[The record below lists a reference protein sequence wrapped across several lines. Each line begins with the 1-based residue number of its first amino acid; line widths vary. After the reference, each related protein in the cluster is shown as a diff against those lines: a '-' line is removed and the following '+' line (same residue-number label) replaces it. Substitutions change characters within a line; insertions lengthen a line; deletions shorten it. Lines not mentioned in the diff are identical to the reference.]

1 MIKKLTKILV
11 VFISILF
18 IAGIAFAGETCESKA
33 AVKKLVGE
41 AETSF
46 MKRCEADTK
55 AANEQASRE
64 ANTTDKNMAGV
75 AKDSLLKILFSRHK
89 I

>member
-11 VFISILF
+11 VFISILS
-18 IAGIAFAGETCESKA
+18 IAGMAFAGEICESKA
-33 AVKKLVGE
+33 AAKKLAAA

-46 MKRCEADTK
+46 MRSCEADTK
-55 AANEQASRE
+55 AANAQASRE
-64 ANTTDKNMAGV
+64 ANTKDKNMVSV
-75 AKDSLLKILFSRHK
+75 AKYSLLQILFGQHK

>member
-1 MIKKLTKILV
+1 MKKTLTKILV

-18 IAGIAFAGETCESKA
+18 IAGIAFAGETCDSKA
-33 AVKKLVGE
+33 AAKKLMGA

-64 ANTTDKNMAGV
+64 ANTKDKNMVSV
-75 AKDSLLKILFSRHK
+75 AKNSLLQILFSRHK

>member
-1 MIKKLTKILV
+1 M
-11 VFISILF
+11 
-18 IAGIAFAGETCESKA
+18 AFAGETCESKA
-33 AVKKLVGE
+33 AVKKLVGA

-64 ANTTDKNMAGV
+64 TNTKDKNMASV

>member
-1 MIKKLTKILV
+1 MTKVLV
-11 VFISILF
+11 VFISIMF
-18 IAGIAFAGETCESKA
+18 IAGMAFARETCESKTA
-33 AVKKLVGE
+33 AKKLVGA

-55 AANEQASRE
+55 AANAQASRE
-64 ANTTDKNMAGV
+64 ANTKDKNMAGA
-75 AKDSLLKILFSRHK
+75 AKDGLLKILFSRHK

>member
-11 VFISILF
+11 VFISILS
-18 IAGIAFAGETCESKA
+18 IAGTAFAGEICASKA
-33 AVKKLVGE
+33 DAKKLAA

-46 MKRCEADTK
+46 MRSCEADTK
-55 AANEQASRE
+55 AANAQASRE
-64 ANTTDKNMAGV
+64 ANTKDKNMVSV
-75 AKDSLLKILFSRHK
+75 AKYSLLQILFGQHK